1 MVKRKVWYSEE
12 RILTIHST
20 SNCEG
25 YKQIPPENRT
35 SRRIDVT
42 DDLPFGTRPCS
53 FCGGGLHVKIRKS
66 LMGL

>member
-1 MVKRKVWYSEE
+1 MVKRRVWYSEE

-25 YKQIPPENRT
+25 YKKIPPKNRDNEI
-35 SRRIDVT
+35 IDVT
-42 DDLPFGTRPCS
+42 DDLPFGVRPCIL
-53 FCGGGLHVKIRKS
+53 CADGLHVKIRKS